1 MGYERTSGA
10 IWAAPRSDRDKDESA
25 TGEQRCS
32 DANEL
37 PSVVLTTRFLAL
49 CRQYGSE
56 QLAVR
61 IVASGRSAGTPG
73 LPQNNDWTAWTSD
86 EMRAAVEHLGRKLH
100 T

>member
-1 MGYERTSGA
+1 MREPVRRSGHHHVQ
-10 IWAAPRSDRDKDESA
+10 IAARARARP
-25 TGEQRCS
+25 GEQRYS
-32 DANEL
+32 DTNEL
-37 PSVVLTTRFLAL
+37 PSVALTTRFLAL
-49 CRQYGSE
+49 CQQYGSK

-73 LPQNNDWTAWTSD
+73 LPQNNDWAAWTSN